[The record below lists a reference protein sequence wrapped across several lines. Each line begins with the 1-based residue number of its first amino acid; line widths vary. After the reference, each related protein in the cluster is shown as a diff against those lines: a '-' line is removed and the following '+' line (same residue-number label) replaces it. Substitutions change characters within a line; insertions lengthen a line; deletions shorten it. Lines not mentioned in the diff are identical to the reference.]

1 MSSARQRSRQR
12 KRHWGKLAVTVP
24 SAARLFKS
32 PKPEEWNKQSMATEI
47 VMPNMGFDT
56 QEARLIEWLK
66 QPGDAVKKGDLIA
79 VIESDKANV
88 ELESVAAGVLL
99 EQLAPPGAEV
109 PVGAVIAR
117 IGAPEEMQRLPVPVP
132 AVVPEI
138 SPIARKLADDNNI
151 DLAQV
156 QGSGPRGRIM
166 KEDVEAAMAAKTP
179 SSALPVPRGRS
190 EEGAVLALPK
200 VRKAAREAGIDLAE
214 IPATG
219 QNGITTMTDLQNY
232 LQARIAPKAA
242 PVAPAPTAA
251 AAEPKVAAPVT
262 PPTREGA
269 TAIPLSRIRQVI
281 GKRMVESKRE
291 APHFYVTGEF
301 DLEGAL
307 KRLQTMPEPRPGIN
321 DLIQYLTVQ
330 TLQRV
335 PELNATFEEETV
347 YQYSAVNLAIAVAR
361 EEDLITPVLQG
372 AQRFSL
378 QGMAQ
383 EGKALIQR
391 TRANRLQP
399 DDLQGGTF
407 TISNLGIVRQ
417 VDQFVAI
424 INPPQVAILAVG
436 AVKQRPVVIDGGLH
450 IRHTVHLTL
459 SGDHRAV
466 DGAHLGRF
474 MAAFQTE
481 LDNFSQGK

>member
-1 MSSARQRSRQR
+1 
-12 KRHWGKLAVTVP
+12 
-24 SAARLFKS
+24 
-32 PKPEEWNKQSMATEI
+32 MATEI

-66 QPGDAVKKGDLIA
+66 QPGDTVKKGDLIA

-99 EQLAPPGAEV
+99 ELLATPGAEV

-117 IGAPEEMQRLPVPVP
+117 IGTPEEAQRTTAPTSA
-132 AVVPEI
+132 AVEI
-138 SPIARKLADDNNI
+138 SPIARKLAADNNL

-166 KEDVEAAMAAKTP
+166 KEDVEALLAPSTP
-179 SSALPVPRGRS
+179 SRSAELTSKPALPQTGGGS
-190 EEGAVLALPK
+190 NGAGVLALPK
-200 VRKAAREAGIDLAE
+200 VRKAAREAGLNLAE
-214 IPATG
+214 VPATG
-219 QNGITTMTDLQNY
+219 QHGVTTMTDLQNY
-232 LQARIAPKAA
+232 RQAQTAPKAA
-242 PVAPAPTAA
+242 PVVSAPA
-251 AAEPKVAAPVT
+251 VT
-262 PPTREGA
+262 PPTSAPTREGA
-269 TAIPLSRIRQVI
+269 TAIPLSRIRQII

-301 DLEGAL
+301 DLETAL
-307 KRLQTMPEPRPGIN
+307 KRLQTMPEPRPGLN

-330 TLQRV
+330 TLRRV
-335 PELNATFEEETV
+335 PELNATFEQETV

-361 EEDLITPVLQG
+361 EEGLITPVLRG
-372 AQRFSL
+372 AERFSL

-383 EGKALIQR
+383 EGKSLIQR
-391 TRANRLQP
+391 ARTNRLQA
-399 DDLQGGTF
+399 DDLQGATF
-407 TISNLGIVRQ
+407 TISNLGIIPQ

-424 INPPQVAILAVG
+424 ISPPQVAILAVG
-436 AVKQRPVVIDGGLH
+436 TVKQRPVVIDGGLH

>member
-1 MSSARQRSRQR
+1 
-12 KRHWGKLAVTVP
+12 
-24 SAARLFKS
+24 
-32 PKPEEWNKQSMATEI
+32 MATEI

-66 QPGDAVKKGDLIA
+66 QPGDTVKKGDLIA

-99 EQLAPPGAEV
+99 ELLATAGTEV

-117 IGAPEEMQRLPVPVP
+117 IGTPEEAQRTTAPTST
-132 AVVPEI
+132 AVEI
-138 SPIARKLADDNNI
+138 SPIARKLAADNNL

-166 KEDVEAAMAAKTP
+166 KEDVEALLPPPTP
-179 SSALPVPRGRS
+179 SPALPQTGGGS
-190 EEGAVLALPK
+190 NGAGVLALPK
-200 VRKAAREAGIDLAE
+200 VRKAAREAGITLVE
-214 IPATG
+214 VPATG
-219 QNGITTMTDLQNY
+219 QHGVTTMTDLQNY
-232 LQARIAPKAA
+232 RQARTAPKAA
-242 PVAPAPTAA
+242 PVVSAPA
-251 AAEPKVAAPVT
+251 VT
-262 PPTREGA
+262 PPTSAPTREGA
-269 TAIPLSRIRQVI
+269 TAIPLSRIRQII

-301 DLEGAL
+301 DLETAL
-307 KRLQTMPEPRPGIN
+307 KRLQTMPEPRPGLN

-330 TLQRV
+330 TLRRV
-335 PELNATFEEETV
+335 PELNATFEQETV

-361 EEDLITPVLQG
+361 EEGLITPVLRG
-372 AQRFSL
+372 AERFSL

-383 EGKALIQR
+383 EGKSLIQR
-391 TRANRLQP
+391 ARTNRLQA
-399 DDLQGGTF
+399 DDLQGATF
-407 TISNLGIVRQ
+407 TISNLGIIPQ

-424 INPPQVAILAVG
+424 ISPPQVAILAVG
-436 AVKQRPVVIDGGLH
+436 TVKQRPVVIDGGLH

-474 MAAFQTE
+474 MATFQTE

>member
-1 MSSARQRSRQR
+1 
-12 KRHWGKLAVTVP
+12 
-24 SAARLFKS
+24 
-32 PKPEEWNKQSMATEI
+32 
-47 VMPNMGFDT
+47 MPNMGFDT

-99 EQLAPPGAEV
+99 ELLATPGAEV

-117 IGAPEEMQRLPVPVP
+117 IGTPEEAQRTTAPTSA
-132 AVVPEI
+132 AVEI
-138 SPIARKLADDNNI
+138 SPIARKLAADNNL

-166 KEDVEAAMAAKTP
+166 KEDVEALLTP
-179 SSALPVPRGRS
+179 SAPSPALPQTGGGS
-190 EEGAVLALPK
+190 NGAGVLALPK
-200 VRKAAREAGIDLAE
+200 VRKAAREAGLNLVE
-214 IPATG
+214 VPATG
-219 QNGITTMTDLQNY
+219 QHGVTTMTDLQNY
-232 LQARIAPKAA
+232 RQAQTAPKAA
-242 PVAPAPTAA
+242 PVVSVPA
-251 AAEPKVAAPVT
+251 VT
-262 PPTREGA
+262 PSTSAPTREGA
-269 TAIPLSRIRQVI
+269 TAIPLSRIRQII

-301 DLEGAL
+301 DLEAAL
-307 KRLQTMPEPRPGIN
+307 KRLQTMPEPRPGLN

-330 TLQRV
+330 TLRRV
-335 PELNATFEEETV
+335 PELNATFEQETV
-347 YQYSAVNLAIAVAR
+347 YQYSAINLAIAVAR
-361 EEDLITPVLQG
+361 EEGLITPVLHG
-372 AQRFSL
+372 AERFSL

-391 TRANRLQP
+391 ARTNRLQA
-399 DDLQGGTF
+399 DDLQGATF
-407 TISNLGIVRQ
+407 TISNLGIIPQ

-424 INPPQVAILAVG
+424 ISPPQVAILAVG
-436 AVKQRPVVIDGGLH
+436 TVKQRPVVIDGGLH

>member
-1 MSSARQRSRQR
+1 
-12 KRHWGKLAVTVP
+12 
-24 SAARLFKS
+24 
-32 PKPEEWNKQSMATEI
+32 
-47 VMPNMGFDT
+47 MPNMGFDA
-56 QEARLIEWLK
+56 QESRLIEWLK

-88 ELESVAAGVLL
+88 ELESVASGVLL
-99 EQLAPPGAEV
+99 EQLVAAGTDV
-109 PVGAVIAR
+109 PVGSVIAR
-117 IGAPEEMQRLPVPVP
+117 IGTPEERTKLAP
-132 AVVPEI
+132 AAPATSASAPAEI
-138 SPIARKLADDNNI
+138 SPIARKLAADNNI

-166 KEDVEAAMAAKTP
+166 KEDVEAAIAAKTP
-179 SSALPVPRGRS
+179 SLERGGSVGGAL
-190 EEGAVLALPK
+190 LALPK
-200 VRKAAREAGIDLAE
+200 VRKAAREAGIDLTTV
-214 IPATG
+214 PATG
-219 QNGITTMTDLQNY
+219 PNGVTTMRDLQNY
-232 LQARIAPKAA
+232 QQAQA
-242 PVAPAPTAA
+242 
-251 AAEPKVAAPVT
+251 T
-262 PPTREGA
+262 PPTPAAPTPTVATPATRPTPPATAPARDGA
-269 TAIPLSRIRQVI
+269 TAIPLSRIRQII

-301 DLEGAL
+301 DLEAAL
-307 KRLQTMPEPRPGIN
+307 KRLQTMPEPRPGLN

-335 PELNATFEEETV
+335 PELNATFEDETV
-347 YQYSAVNLAIAVAR
+347 YQYSAINLAIAVAR
-361 EEDLITPVLQG
+361 EEGLITPVLHG

-378 QGMAQ
+378 QGLAQ

-391 TRANRLQP
+391 ARANRLQP
-399 DDLQGGTF
+399 DDLQGATF
-407 TISNLGIVRQ
+407 TISNLGIIPQ

-424 INPPQVAILAVG
+424 ISPPQVAILAVG
-436 AVKQRPVVIDGGLH
+436 TVKPRPVVIDGGLH

>member
-1 MSSARQRSRQR
+1 
-12 KRHWGKLAVTVP
+12 
-24 SAARLFKS
+24 
-32 PKPEEWNKQSMATEI
+32 MATEI

-66 QPGDAVKKGDLIA
+66 QPGDTVKKGELIA

-88 ELESVAAGVLL
+88 ELESVASGILL
-99 EQLAPPGAEV
+99 EQLATAGAEV

-117 IGAPEEMQRLPVPVP
+117 IGASGERPPRTP
-132 AVVPEI
+132 APAAASPAAAVAEI
-138 SPIARKLADDNNI
+138 SPIARKLAFDNNI
-151 DLAQV
+151 DLAQL

-166 KEDVEAAMAAKTP
+166 KEDVEAAMAAKI
-179 SSALPVPRGRS
+179 SSPAAR
-190 EEGAVLALPK
+190 EGSSDGAPLALPK
-200 VRKAAREAGIDLAE
+200 VRKAAREAGINLAAV
-214 IPATG
+214 PATG
-219 QNGITTMTDLQNY
+219 QHGITTMTDLQNY
-232 LQARIAPKAA
+232 LQARTAPKAA
-242 PVAPAPTAA
+242 PAVPT
-251 AAEPKVAAPVT
+251 PTVSTPTPVVAAPVT
-262 PPTREGA
+262 APTREGA
-269 TAIPLSRIRQVI
+269 TAIPLSRIRQII

-291 APHFYVTGEF
+291 APHFYVAGEF
-301 DLEGAL
+301 DLEAAL
-307 KRLQTMPEPRPGIN
+307 KRLQTLPDPRPGLN

-335 PELNATFEEETV
+335 PELNATFEEETI
-347 YQYSAVNLAIAVAR
+347 YQYSAINLAIAVAR
-361 EEDLITPVLQG
+361 EEGLITPVLHG
-372 AQRFSL
+372 AARFSL

-391 TRANRLQP
+391 ARANRLQP

-424 INPPQVAILAVG
+424 ISPPQVAILAVG
-436 AVKQRPVVIDGGLH
+436 AVKPRPVVIDGGLH

>member
-1 MSSARQRSRQR
+1 
-12 KRHWGKLAVTVP
+12 
-24 SAARLFKS
+24 
-32 PKPEEWNKQSMATEI
+32 MATEI
-47 VMPNMGFDT
+47 VMPNMGFDA
-56 QEARLIEWLK
+56 QESRLIEWLK
-66 QPGDAVKKGDLIA
+66 QPGEAVKKGDLIA

-88 ELESVAAGVLL
+88 ELESVASGILL
-99 EQLAPPGAEV
+99 EQLVPAGSDV
-109 PVGAVIAR
+109 PVGNVIAR
-117 IGAPEEMQRLPVPVP
+117 IGAPEERSKPAPAAPAATPSAVP
-132 AVVPEI
+132 AEI
-138 SPIARKLADDNNI
+138 SPIARKLAADNNV

-166 KEDVEAAMAAKTP
+166 KEDVEAAMAAKAPATT
-179 SSALPVPRGRS
+179 STAESASAAL
-190 EEGAVLALPK
+190 LALPK
-200 VRKAAREAGIDLAE
+200 VRKAAREAGIDLAAV
-214 IPATG
+214 PATG
-219 QNGITTMTDLQNY
+219 PNGITTMTDLQNY
-232 LQARIAPKAA
+232 RQAPA
-242 PVAPAPTAA
+242 APAPTVATP
-251 AAEPKVAAPVT
+251 EPNVAPT
-262 PPTREGA
+262 PAPTREGA
-269 TAIPLSRIRQVI
+269 TAIPLSRIRQII

-301 DLEGAL
+301 DLEAAL
-307 KRLQTMPEPRPGIN
+307 KRLQTLPEPRPGLN

-347 YQYSAVNLAIAVAR
+347 YQYNAVNLAIAVAR
-361 EEDLITPVLQG
+361 EEGLITPVLPG

-378 QGMAQ
+378 QGLAQ

-391 TRANRLQP
+391 ARANRLQP
-399 DDLQGGTF
+399 NDLQGGTF
-407 TISNLGIVRQ
+407 TISNLGIIPQ

-424 INPPQVAILAVG
+424 ISPPQVAILAVG
-436 AVKQRPVVIDGGLH
+436 TVKQRPVVIDGGLH

>member
-1 MSSARQRSRQR
+1 
-12 KRHWGKLAVTVP
+12 
-24 SAARLFKS
+24 
-32 PKPEEWNKQSMATEI
+32 MAIEI
-47 VMPNMGFDT
+47 VMPNMGFDA
-56 QEARLIEWLK
+56 QESRLIEWLK

-88 ELESVAAGVLL
+88 ELESVASGVLL
-99 EQLAPPGAEV
+99 EQLVAAGTDV
-109 PVGAVIAR
+109 PVGQVIAR
-117 IGAPEEMQRLPVPVP
+117 IGTPEEQPQRSAPTP
-132 AVVPEI
+132 AVSTPAAAAEI
-138 SPIARKLADDNNI
+138 SPIARKLAADNNI

-179 SSALPVPRGRS
+179 AATQPAVAAASAL
-190 EEGAVLALPK
+190 LALPK
-200 VRKAAREAGIDLAE
+200 VRKAAREAGIDLATV
-214 IPATG
+214 PATG
-219 QNGITTMTDLQNY
+219 PNGVTTMHDLQNY
-232 LQARIAPKAA
+232 QQTQATPPPAPVVPASTPAA
-242 PVAPAPTAA
+242 PATHPTPPAPVPA
-251 AAEPKVAAPVT
+251 
-262 PPTREGA
+262 RDGA
-269 TAIPLSRIRQVI
+269 TAIPLSRIRQII

-301 DLEGAL
+301 DLEAAL
-307 KRLQTMPEPRPGIN
+307 KRLQTLPEPRPGLN

-361 EEDLITPVLQG
+361 EEGLITPVLQG

-391 TRANRLQP
+391 ARTNRLQP
-399 DDLQGGTF
+399 TDLQGATF
-407 TISNLGIVRQ
+407 TISNLGIIPQ

-424 INPPQVAILAVG
+424 ISPPQVAILAVG
-436 AVKQRPVVIDGGLH
+436 TVKPRPVVIDGGLH

>member
-1 MSSARQRSRQR
+1 
-12 KRHWGKLAVTVP
+12 
-24 SAARLFKS
+24 
-32 PKPEEWNKQSMATEI
+32 MATEI

-66 QPGDAVKKGDLIA
+66 QPGDLVKKGDLIA

-99 EQLAPPGAEV
+99 ELLATPGAEV

-117 IGAPEEMQRLPVPVP
+117 IGAPEEMQRSSASTP
-132 AVVPEI
+132 AAAVEI
-138 SPIARKLADDNNI
+138 SPIARKLAADNNI

-166 KEDVEAAMAAKTP
+166 KEDVEALLTTTP
-179 SSALPVPRGRS
+179 TPALSQLGGGS
-190 EEGAVLALPK
+190 HDGAPLALPK
-200 VRKAAREAGIDLAE
+200 VRKAAREAGINLAE
-214 IPATG
+214 VPATG
-219 QNGITTMTDLQNY
+219 QNGVITMTDLQNY
-232 LQARIAPKAA
+232 RQAQTTPKPA
-242 PVAPAPTAA
+242 PV
-251 AAEPKVAAPVT
+251 VAAPAVT
-262 PPTREGA
+262 PSTSAPAREGA
-269 TAIPLSRIRQVI
+269 TAIPLSRIRQII

-301 DLEGAL
+301 DLEAAL
-307 KRLQTMPEPRPGIN
+307 KRLQSMPEPRPGLN

-335 PELNATFEEETV
+335 PALNATFEEETV
-347 YQYSAVNLAIAVAR
+347 YQYSAINLAIAVAR
-361 EEDLITPVLQG
+361 EEGLITPVMRG
-372 AQRFSL
+372 AERFSL

-391 TRANRLQP
+391 ARANRLQP
-399 DDLQGGTF
+399 DDLQGATF
-407 TISNLGIVRQ
+407 TISNLGIIPQ

-424 INPPQVAILAVG
+424 ISPPQVAILAVG
-436 AVKQRPVVIDGGLH
+436 TVKQRPVVIDGGLH

>member
-1 MSSARQRSRQR
+1 
-12 KRHWGKLAVTVP
+12 
-24 SAARLFKS
+24 
-32 PKPEEWNKQSMATEI
+32 MATEI

-66 QPGDAVKKGDLIA
+66 QPGDTVKKGDLIA

-99 EQLAPPGAEV
+99 ELLATPGAEV

-117 IGAPEEMQRLPVPVP
+117 IGAPEEVQRSPVPTAAA
-132 AVVPEI
+132 AVEI
-138 SPIARKLADDNNI
+138 SPIARKLAADNNI
-151 DLAQV
+151 ELAQV

-166 KEDVEAAMAAKTP
+166 KEDVEALLAASPTP
-179 SSALPVPRGRS
+179 ALQLGGGS
-190 EEGAVLALPK
+190 GDGALLALPK
-200 VRKAAREAGIDLAE
+200 VRKAARDAGINLAE
-214 IPATG
+214 VPATG
-219 QNGITTMTDLQNY
+219 QNGVTTMTDLQNY
-232 LQARIAPKAA
+232 RQAQTAPKPAAVVATPAVTTPTSA
-242 PVAPAPTAA
+242 PV
-251 AAEPKVAAPVT
+251 
-262 PPTREGA
+262 REGA
-269 TAIPLSRIRQVI
+269 TAIPLSRIRQII

-301 DLEGAL
+301 DLEAAL
-307 KRLQTMPEPRPGIN
+307 KRLQSMSEPRPGLN

-347 YQYSAVNLAIAVAR
+347 YQYSAINLAIAVAR
-361 EEDLITPVLQG
+361 EEGLITPVLRG
-372 AQRFSL
+372 AERFSL

-391 TRANRLQP
+391 ARANRLQA
-399 DDLQGGTF
+399 DDLQGATF
-407 TISNLGIVRQ
+407 TISNLGIIPQ

-424 INPPQVAILAVG
+424 ISPPQVAILAVG
-436 AVKQRPVVIDGGLH
+436 TVKQRPVVVDGGLH

-474 MAAFQTE
+474 MAGFQTE